1 MYNINS
7 ILIAI
12 FGLIKTKPL
21 EGSATANGGGL
32 MWKSVT
38 CRIKRGNITLKR
50 ERERERERREKRKE
64 EKLIQGRLDASSQL
78 GEFSPLLSSPNL
90 VKDGLTSLH
99 GSP

>member
-50 ERERERERREKRKE
+50 ERERREKRKE

>member
-50 ERERERERREKRKE
+50 EREREKRKE

>member
-21 EGSATANGGGL
+21 EGSATAKGGGL

-50 ERERERERREKRKE
+50 ERERERERERKE

>member
-50 ERERERERREKRKE
+50 EREREKGKEKRRK
-64 EKLIQGRLDASSQL
+64 IDSRSFGCV
-78 GEFSPLLSSPNL
+78 LSVGWVLP
-90 VKDGLTSLH
+90 
-99 GSP
+99 PPI